1 MQYRSRPLPWRASFP
16 ILVGSTALAS
26 LAYVPLDSGPVV
38 SNLPEIAIPL
48 AVSTA
53 LVAFSLRL
61 RDGGFDV
68 EQIERIVKAGWI
80 GALVSAS
87 IGAWWVGLH
96 LFQGVPI
103 AGLNDKI
110 LTLTS
115 CGVAAGV
122 FIEGRN
128 ARRRRSPT
136 DADRQRVLG
145 ETTWTGTPGPNP
157 ILVTVAELLGELD
170 GVDPVEMDSP
180 IYDHVDPD
188 VFARLATHDDS
199 RWQLRFQADDYEVR
213 VSSYG
218 TVTVYERARS
228 VDGDLVVSV
237 P

>member
-16 ILVGSTALAS
+16 ILIGLTALAS
-26 LAYVPLDSGPVV
+26 LAYVPLDHGTVV

-48 AVSTA
+48 AASTA
-53 LVAFSLRL
+53 LVVFSLRL
-61 RDGGFDV
+61 RDGGFDAD
-68 EQIERIVKAGWI
+68 QIESIVKAGWI
-80 GALVSAS
+80 GAFVSAS
-87 IGAWWVGLH
+87 IGAWWVALH
-96 LFQGVPI
+96 LFRGVPI
-103 AGLNDKI
+103 AGLNDQI

-122 FIEGRN
+122 FIEGHN
-128 ARRRRSPT
+128 ARQRRSRT
-136 DADRQRVLG
+136 GADRQRVLG

-157 ILVTVAELLGELD
+157 ILVTIAKQLGEID

-199 RWQLRFQADDYEVR
+199 QWQMRFQTDDYEVR

-218 TVTVYERARS
+218 TVTVYERARPF
-228 VDGDLVVSV
+228 DGEPVVSV
-237 P
+237 S